1 MASLAD
7 SAIHSMEDLPS
18 ALNAKKPREPRPRRR
33 TSDKSTASTRTES
46 VTGSDTGSVPPSQL
60 KADANGKPETPAAA
74 KPEKDHGPYVDV
86 LVRRQR
92 ALKKRVERIE
102 AYEHKPVDALNP
114 DQKES
119 LAQLPGLRHT
129 LRDLDDLIKAQ
140 QTIAADEARA
150 AKRAARLA
158 DKEQAAARRAA
169 ADEARNTVLAQ
180 FHAYITLVREL
191 VTLDQDDPVV
201 MQVRNVFL
209 GESTEA
215 VVDAMVKVCAKSDE
229 EVAGIDGEMTYEQ
242 IHHRLIEAPLRIED
256 LLAPVEFLVDEDA
269 VVDETS
275 AVPAETEE
283 ALLDETTPAE
293 TDAAAAQV
301 SNETNEPA
309 ETEPAEPLAPAMLT
323 FMSGEDFVNTVT
335 VATSKLEQAAELLS
349 QHPLEAT
356 EAAAPSPTDASAPAA
371 GDAATSKERAPRRE
385 RSHRD
390 RRGKGGQVQY
400 QGERDPRPTNTNVNG
415 TPRGDRPPRSGPRS
429 YRGPRHGNNAGD
441 RAAAAPAPARA
452 TA

>member
-7 SAIHSMEDLPS
+7 SAIHSMEDLPA
-18 ALNAKKPREPRPRRR
+18 ALNAKKPREPRSRRR
-33 TSDKSTASTRTES
+33 TSDKSAISARTES
-46 VTGSDTGSVPPSQL
+46 VTGSDAGSVSASQN
-60 KADANGKPETPAAA
+60 ANGKPETPAAA
-74 KPEKDHGPYVDV
+74 KPEKEHGPYVDV

-169 ADEARNTVLAQ
+169 ADEARNAVLAQ

-215 VVDAMVKVCAKSDE
+215 VVDAMAKVCAKADE
-229 EVAGIDGEMTYEQ
+229 EVDGIDGEMTYAQ

-269 VVDETS
+269 VIDEAS
-275 AVPAETEE
+275 AAPAKTED
-283 ALLDETTPAE
+283 ALLDETTSAE
-293 TDAAAAQV
+293 TDAAAAQA
-301 SNETNEPA
+301 SNETDEPT
-309 ETEPAEPLAPAMLT
+309 ETETAEPIAPAMLT

-335 VATSKLEQAAELLS
+335 AATSKLEQAADLLS
-349 QHPLEAT
+349 QQPLEAT
-356 EAAAPSPTDASAPAA
+356 EVAAPATADASAPAA
-371 GDAATSKERAPRRE
+371 DDAAPSKERAPRRE
-385 RSHRD
+385 RYHRD
-390 RRGKGGQVQY
+390 RRGKGGQAQP
-400 QGERDPRPTNTNVNG
+400 QGERDPRPTHMNVNG

-429 YRGPRHGNNAGD
+429 YRGPRNSNNAGD